1 MRWALSMRSKSRS
14 VANRPSLAATA
25 TLVLTTVLGACKP
38 PPPPPPPFKATASTA
53 ELMRAVVDPSADVL
67 WASVGSVVTTEGVE
81 DFFPR
86 TEEEW
91 IKIEN
96 AAITL
101 MESGNLLMLGE
112 RAQNQEEWMT
122 RSLALVDAGQ
132 LALDAA
138 RSRNPDQIFK
148 IGGDVFAACDTCHQL
163 YWVEGADPDGEKPPT
178 AGDQAQSQ

>member
-1 MRWALSMRSKSRS
+1 MRSKPRS
-14 VANRPSLAATA
+14 VANRPSLAATGILA
-25 TLVLTTVLGACKP
+25 MATVLGACQP
-38 PPPPPPPFKATASTA
+38 PPPPPPPFKAAATTA

-112 RAQNQEEWMT
+112 RAQDQEEWMT

-132 LALDAA
+132 LGLDAA

-148 IGGDVFAACDTCHQL
+148 IGGDVFAACDNCHQL
-163 YWVEGADPDGEKPPT
+163 YWVEGADPDGEKPP
-178 AGDQAQSQ
+178 AAADQAQSQ